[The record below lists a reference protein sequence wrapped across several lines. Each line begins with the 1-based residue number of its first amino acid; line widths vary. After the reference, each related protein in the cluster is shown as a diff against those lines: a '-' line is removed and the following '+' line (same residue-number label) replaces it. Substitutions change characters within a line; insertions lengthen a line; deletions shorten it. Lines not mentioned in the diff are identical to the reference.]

1 MSDKVSGRVK
11 WKRMAVLAALA
22 ASSTAAA
29 NTPERSFGVW
39 SNPKGS
45 VHVRAEPCGDRMCGL
60 VVWANDK
67 AKADAARG
75 GSPQLVGVTLFRD
88 FERRRPDVWR
98 GRVFVPDISSE
109 ERSGGSGCVSR
120 GRSRLSPDHKKKTN
134 NIKS

>member
-1 MSDKVSGRVK
+1 MRISDWSSDVCSSDLRHVLAACISVSKGNRANPGREGGRQIMSDKVSGRVK

-45 VHVRAEPCGDRMCGL
+45 VHVRAETCGDRMCGI

-67 AKADAARG
+67 ADRKSTR
-75 GSPQLVGVTLFRD
+75 LN
-88 FERRRPDVWR
+88 
-98 GRVFVPDISSE
+98 SSHYYA
-109 ERSGGSGCVSR
+109 SR
-120 GRSRLSPDHKKKTN
+120 MPPSA
-134 NIKS
+134 